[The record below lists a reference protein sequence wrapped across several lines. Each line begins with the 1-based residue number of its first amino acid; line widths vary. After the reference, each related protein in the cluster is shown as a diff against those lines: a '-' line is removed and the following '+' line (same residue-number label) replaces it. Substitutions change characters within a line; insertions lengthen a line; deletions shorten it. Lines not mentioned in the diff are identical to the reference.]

1 MAEYIEREAA
11 VKVVKDYGK
20 GAISDGMKS
29 LDPVDDIVML
39 AKAFEFIPAADVA
52 PVVHGQWIPISDDE
66 WAECS
71 ECGES
76 YEAGDEGMTSF
87 GLFRR
92 FYKYCPNCSARMDF
106 KEQADV

>member
-1 MAEYIEREAA
+1 MAEYTEREAA

-39 AKAFEFIPAADVA
+39 VKALEFIPAADAA
-52 PVVHGQWIPISDDE
+52 PVVHGQWIPISDGE

-71 ECGES
+71 ECSES
-76 YEAGDEGMTSF
+76 YEAGDGGMTSF

-92 FYKYCPNCSARMDF
+92 FYKYCPNCGTRMED
-106 KEQADV
+106 EV